1 MDQKSI
7 YYLHVGDD
15 DEITVVK
22 LVEVEFVDDDTNDT
36 GGSDTVDGIT
46 AVEPVEVELVHDDTN
61 DTGGFD
67 TVDGIELTTISIKY
81 NYIIKNLYFY
91 FFTIT

>member
-1 MDQKSI
+1 MYQKSI
-7 YYLHVGDD
+7 YYLHVGDDD

-22 LVEVEFVDDDTNDT
+22 LVEVEFVN
-36 GGSDTVDGIT
+36 
-46 AVEPVEVELVHDDTN
+46 DDTN

-67 TVDGIELTTISIKY
+67 TVDGVELTTISIKY
-81 NYIIKNLYFY
+81 IYIIKNLYFY